1 MLSSDQTNQ
10 NNRGMDRPRIAAI
23 VLVQFVVLLA
33 ISGAVIFYLN
43 WSSSVAQAEFMRAIG
58 PSMSVPPPQSPALVR
73 SVKART
79 ACTRKA

>member
-1 MLSSDQTNQ
+1 MLSSDQISQ
-10 NNRGMDRPRIAAI
+10 NSRGMDRSRIAAI
-23 VLVQFVVLLA
+23 VLVQLVVLLA

-43 WSSSVAQAEFMRAIG
+43 WSSGVAQAEFMREIE
-58 PSMSVPPPQSPALVR
+58 PSMSVPPPPSSAPVQ